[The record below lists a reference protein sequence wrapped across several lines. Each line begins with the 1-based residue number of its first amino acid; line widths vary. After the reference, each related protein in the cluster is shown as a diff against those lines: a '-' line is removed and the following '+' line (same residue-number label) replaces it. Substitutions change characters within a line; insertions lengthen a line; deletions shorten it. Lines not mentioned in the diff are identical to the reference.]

1 MKKEKRVSKKRA
13 KKRGKRGWTLYLI
26 YAFILSIFIP
36 LLSGVLLF
44 LYYSKHLPDFKP
56 LKERNLNANSIVYSE
71 EDEVV
76 GKFLMDN
83 RIPISYERIPKHLV
97 QAFIAAED
105 ADFFQHKGID
115 YKGIARAIFK
125 NLMAGR
131 IVQGGSTITQQV
143 TKTFFLTPKRSFL
156 RKLKEVA
163 YAFGLER
170 NLTKEE
176 ILNLYL
182 NNIYLGNGAY
192 GVEAASES
200 YFNKR
205 TEQLNLSE
213 MAMLAGLVKAPS
225 RYSPVN
231 NLKRAKDRQTYVL
244 TRMAELG
251 FISQEQKDRTV
262 RTPLKIQSRES
273 AYFSKA
279 PYFTEFI
286 RQQVERKYGKEK
298 LYQEGLRIYTS
309 LDLSLQ
315 RVAQRSVE
323 MGLRE
328 LDKRQG
334 FRGPIH
340 TLSQKEA
347 KAIPMKKRGALNP
360 LAQNEV
366 FEGIILSKDDSK
378 KIYTVWVED
387 RKGILPFSEM
397 VWALHIKAT
406 PHYAPEKVKT
416 PSDLLNTG
424 DVVHVKVKESPKKD
438 QPLLLSLEQEPL
450 VQGAL
455 VCIDPQTG
463 YIKAM
468 VGGRDF
474 SESQF
479 NRATHSRRQPGSAF
493 KPMIYAA
500 ALEKGYTPSTIL
512 MDSPIEYSDHDG
524 GTYWAPKNYDKNF
537 MGPITFRN
545 ALAHS
550 RNVVTVK
557 ILEDVGVGYALKFI
571 KKLGI
576 ESPIKRDLSIALG
589 TSGVSMLELTGAFS
603 VFANGGERVKPIFIK
618 KIVTMKGEVLEEKY
632 PYVELEEKEEEEETP
647 EPPSPVQKERA
658 ISPQNAFIMTHLL
671 QGVVQHGTGQ
681 RAKVLGRPIAG
692 KTGTSS
698 DYADAWFI
706 GYTPSLLTTVWV
718 GFDDK
723 TSLGKDETGAR
734 AALPI
739 WNSFM
744 GHALG
749 NTPIQT
755 FKPPPGIT
763 LTKVNI
769 ETGLPTNEDSKE
781 TIIEAFIEGSVPE
794 AKEGQEKETSSGTP
808 IRGRSSGDSP
818 APSGY

>member
-1 MKKEKRVSKKRA
+1 MKQKKHEPGNRY
-13 KKRGKRGWTLYLI
+13 KKRGQRGWTLYVI
-26 YAFILSIFIP
+26 YAFILSASF
-36 LLSGVLLF
+36 LVLSGVLLF
-44 LYYSKHLPDFKP
+44 LYYSRYLPDFRP
-56 LKERNLNANSIVYSE
+56 LKEGQPNAYSILYSE

-83 RIPISYERIPKHLV
+83 RIPVPYGRIPKTLV
-97 QAFIAAED
+97 DAFIAAED

-115 YKGIARAIFK
+115 YKGIARAMFK

-143 TKTFFLTPKRSFL
+143 TKTYFLTPKRSLL

-163 YAFGLER
+163 YAFGLEQ

-176 ILNLYL
+176 ILSLYL

-205 TEQLNLSE
+205 IDQLNLAE
-213 MAMLAGLVKAPS
+213 MAMMAGLVKAPS

-231 NLKRAKDRQTYVL
+231 NFKKAKERQAYVL

-251 FISQEQKDRTV
+251 FISIEKKENAV
-262 RTPLKIQSRES
+262 RAPLKVQSRES
-273 AYFSKA
+273 AYFTKA

-286 RQQVERKYGKEK
+286 RQYVERKYGKEK
-298 LYQEGLRIYTS
+298 IYQQGLRIYTT

-315 RVAQRSVE
+315 RAAQRSVE
-323 MGLRE
+323 TGLRE

-334 FRGPIH
+334 FRGPIQ
-340 TLSQKEA
+340 TLPLKEV
-347 KAIPMKKRGALNP
+347 MVLSNKKKGGLNP
-360 LAQNEV
+360 ISQNEIL
-366 FEGIILSKDDSK
+366 EGVILAKDDSK
-378 KIYTVWVED
+378 KFYTVWVED
-387 RKGILPFSEM
+387 RKGMLPFSEM
-397 VWALHIKAT
+397 VWALNIK
-406 PHYAPEKVKT
+406 PSSNFRPKHVKT
-416 PSDLLNTG
+416 PSDLLSPG
-424 DVVHVKVKESPKKD
+424 DMVHVRVRNLPKKD
-438 QPLLLSLEQEPL
+438 QPLLLALEQEPL

-455 VCIDPQTG
+455 LCLDPKTG

-479 NRATHSRRQPGSAF
+479 NRALNSRRQPGSSF
-493 KPMIYAA
+493 KPFIYAA

-512 MDSPIEYSDHDG
+512 MDSPVEYSDHDG
-524 GTYWAPKNYDKNF
+524 GTYWAPKNYDKDF

-557 ILEDVGVGYALKFI
+557 ILDDIGLGFALKFF

-589 TSGVSMLELTGAFS
+589 TSGVSLLEMAAGFG
-603 VFANGGERVKPIFIK
+603 VFANGGNRVKPIFIK
-618 KIVTMKGEVLEEKY
+618 KIVTMNGEVIEENS
-632 PYVELEEKEEEEETP
+632 PYVELEEKEDAVDSTLREEGKAES
-647 EPPSPVQKERA
+647 PSPVSNEHA

-671 QGVVQHGTGQ
+671 EGVVQHGTGQ

-706 GYTPSLLTTVWV
+706 GYTPSLLPAVWV

-723 TSLGKDETGAR
+723 TSLGNGESGAR

-739 WNSFM
+739 WISFM
-744 GHALG
+744 DQIMRD
-749 NTPIQT
+749 TPVEN
-755 FKPPPGIT
+755 FNPPDGIT
-763 LTKVNI
+763 LMKVDI
-769 ETGLPTNEDSKE
+769 ETGLPSEEGSKE
-781 TIIEAFIEGSVPE
+781 TVMEAFVDGTLPG
-794 AKEGQEKETSSGTP
+794 KEGHN
-808 IRGRSSGDSP
+808 
-818 APSGY
+818 